1 MIKFICSL
9 FISKNY
15 HIIMMI
21 KKLSTFILV
30 IFVVSCSTNKLSYE
44 YFSECEE
51 LHNTFS
57 TISKCGLNK
66 INESCINAND
76 CHLTKD
82 RFVNIIEQLN
92 LMLTKNEISEDEAF
106 FRYLNII
113 NSFENDKQKMLNK
126 MNTFRN
132 DYNYIGLGNPLNL
145 NCNVRF
151 LNVCM

>member
-15 HIIMMI
+15 HIIKMI

-57 TISKCGLNK
+57 TISKCGLTKVNK
-66 INESCINAND
+66 SCINEND
-76 CHLTKD
+76 CNLSKD

-92 LMLTKNEISEDEAF
+92 LMVTKKQISEDEAF

-113 NSFENDKQKMLNK
+113 NSFENDKKK
-126 MNTFRN
+126 
-132 DYNYIGLGNPLNL
+132 
-145 NCNVRF
+145 C
-151 LNVCM
+151 

>member
-92 LMLTKNEISEDEAF
+92 LMLTKKEISEDEAF

-132 DYNYIGLGNPLNL
+132 DYNYISLDKPFNL
-145 NCNVRF
+145 NCNLRF

>member
-9 FISKNY
+9 FISYNY
-15 HIIMMI
+15 HIILMI
-21 KKLSTFILV
+21 KKLSTFVLV
-30 IFVVSCSTNKLSYE
+30 IFIVSCSTNKLSYE

-66 INESCINAND
+66 VNESCINEND
-76 CHLTKD
+76 CNLSKD

-92 LMLTKNEISEDEAF
+92 LMVTKKQISEDEAF

>member
-1 MIKFICSL
+1 
-9 FISKNY
+9 
-15 HIIMMI
+15 MI
-21 KKLSTFILV
+21 KKLLTLVLAIL
-30 IFVVSCSTNKLSYE
+30 IVSCSTNKLSYE

-66 INESCINAND
+66 FNESCINTND
-76 CHLTKD
+76 CHLSKD

-92 LMLTKNEISEDEAF
+92 LMVTKKEISEDEAF

-132 DYNYIGLGNPLNL
+132 DYTYISLDKPLNL
-145 NCNVRF
+145 NCNLRF

>member
-1 MIKFICSL
+1 MIKFISSL
-9 FISKNY
+9 FISNNY
-15 HIIMMI
+15 QIIKMI
-21 KKLSTFILV
+21 KKLLTLVLAIL
-30 IFVVSCSTNKLSYE
+30 IVSCSTNKLSYE
-44 YFSECEE
+44 YFSDCED

-57 TISKCGLNK
+57 AISKCGLNK
-66 INESCINAND
+66 VNESCINEND
-76 CHLTKD
+76 CNLSKD

-92 LMLTKNEISEDEAF
+92 LMVTKKQISEDEAF

>member
-1 MIKFICSL
+1 
-9 FISKNY
+9 
-15 HIIMMI
+15 MMI
-21 KKLSTFILV
+21 KKLYTFVLTILT
-30 IFVVSCSTNKLSYE
+30 VSCSTNKLSYE
-44 YFSECEE
+44 YFSECED
-51 LHNTFS
+51 LYNTFS

-66 INESCINAND
+66 VNESCINVID
-76 CHLTKD
+76 CHLSKD

-92 LMLTKNEISEDEAF
+92 LMVTKKEISEDEGF

-113 NSFENDKQKMLNK
+113 NSFENNK
-126 MNTFRN
+126 ETIPNKINTFRN

>member
-15 HIIMMI
+15 HIIIMI
-21 KKLSTFILV
+21 KNLSTFVLV
-30 IFVVSCSTNKLSYE
+30 IFIVSCSTNKLSYE

-66 INESCINAND
+66 VKKSCINEND
-76 CHLTKD
+76 CNLSKD

-92 LMLTKNEISEDEAF
+92 LMVTKKQISEDEAF

-113 NSFENDKQKMLNK
+113 NSFENDKQKMSNK

>member
-1 MIKFICSL
+1 
-9 FISKNY
+9 
-15 HIIMMI
+15 MI
-21 KKLSTFILV
+21 KKLLTFVLT
-30 IFVVSCSTNKLSYE
+30 IFIVSCSTNKHSYE
-44 YFSECEE
+44 YFSECED
-51 LHNTFS
+51 LHITFS
-57 TISKCGLNK
+57 AISKCGLNK
-66 INESCINAND
+66 VSETCINAND
-76 CHLTKD
+76 CRLSKD

-92 LMLTKNEISEDEAF
+92 LMVAKKEVSEDEAL

-113 NSFENDKQKMLNK
+113 NSFENDKQKMSNK

>member
-21 KKLSTFILV
+21 KKLSTFVLV

-66 INESCINAND
+66 VNESCINEND
-76 CHLTKD
+76 CNLSKD

-92 LMLTKNEISEDEAF
+92 LMLTKKEISEDEAF

-113 NSFENDKQKMLNK
+113 NSFENDKQKMLNQMK
-126 MNTFRN
+126 SFRN

>member
-9 FISKNY
+9 FISYNY
-15 HIIMMI
+15 HIILMI
-21 KKLSTFILV
+21 KKLSTFVLV
-30 IFVVSCSTNKLSYE
+30 IFIVSCSTNKLSYE

-66 INESCINAND
+66 VNESCINEND
-76 CHLTKD
+76 CNLSKD

-92 LMLTKNEISEDEAF
+92 LMVTKKQISEDEAF

-132 DYNYIGLGNPLNL
+132 DYNYISLDKPLNL

>member
-21 KKLSTFILV
+21 KKLSTFVLV
-30 IFVVSCSTNKLSYE
+30 IFIVSCSTNKLSYE

-66 INESCINAND
+66 VNESCINADD

-92 LMLTKNEISEDEAF
+92 LMLTKKEISEDEAF

-113 NSFENDKQKMLNK
+113 NSFENDKQKMSNK

-132 DYNYIGLGNPLNL
+132 DYNYIGLGNPLNF
-145 NCNVRF
+145 NCSVRF

>member
-15 HIIMMI
+15 HIIIMI
-21 KKLSTFILV
+21 KNLSTFVLV

-51 LHNTFS
+51 SHNSFS

-66 INESCINAND
+66 VNKSCINAND
-76 CHLTKD
+76 CHLSKD

-92 LMLTKNEISEDEAF
+92 LMLTKKEISEDEAF

-126 MNTFRN
+126 RNTFRN
-132 DYNYIGLGNPLNL
+132 DYNYISLDNPLNL

>member
-21 KKLSTFILV
+21 KKLSTFVLV
-30 IFVVSCSTNKLSYE
+30 IFIVSCSTNKLSYE

-92 LMLTKNEISEDEAF
+92 LMLTKKEISEDEAF

-145 NCNVRF
+145 NCNVSF

>member
-1 MIKFICSL
+1 
-9 FISKNY
+9 
-15 HIIMMI
+15 MMI
-21 KKLSTFILV
+21 KKLSTFVLV
-30 IFVVSCSTNKLSYE
+30 IFTVSCSTNKLSYE

-57 TISKCGLNK
+57 KISKCGLNK
-66 INESCINAND
+66 VNESCINAND
-76 CHLTKD
+76 CSLSKD

-92 LMLTKNEISEDEAF
+92 LMVTKKEISEDEAF

-113 NSFENDKQKMLNK
+113 NNFENNKQKMSNK

-132 DYNYIGLGNPLNL
+132 DYNYIGLGNPFNL

>member
-21 KKLSTFILV
+21 KKLSTFVLV
-30 IFVVSCSTNKLSYE
+30 IFVVSCSTNKHSYE

-51 LHNTFS
+51 IHNTFS

-66 INESCINAND
+66 VNESCINEND
-76 CHLTKD
+76 CNLSKD

-92 LMLTKNEISEDEAF
+92 LMLTKKEISEDEAF

-132 DYNYIGLGNPLNL
+132 DYNYISLDKTLNL
-145 NCNVRF
+145 NCNLRF

>member
-15 HIIMMI
+15 HIIKMI
-21 KKLSTFILV
+21 KKLSTFVLV
-30 IFVVSCSTNKLSYE
+30 IFIVSCSTNKLSYE
-44 YFSECEE
+44 YFSACEE

-66 INESCINAND
+66 VNESCINEND
-76 CHLTKD
+76 CNLSKD

-92 LMLTKNEISEDEAF
+92 LMVTKKQITEDEAF

-113 NSFENDKQKMLNK
+113 NSFENDKQKISNK

>member
-21 KKLSTFILV
+21 KKLSTFVLV

-92 LMLTKNEISEDEAF
+92 LMLTKKEISEDEAF

-132 DYNYIGLGNPLNL
+132 DYNYISLDKPFNL
-145 NCNVRF
+145 NCNLRF

>member
-15 HIIMMI
+15 HIIKMI
-21 KKLSTFILV
+21 KKLLTFVLT
-30 IFVVSCSTNKLSYE
+30 IFVVSCSTSKLSHE
-44 YFSECEE
+44 YFSECED
-51 LHNTFS
+51 LNNTFS
-57 TISKCGLNK
+57 AISKCGLNK
-66 INESCINAND
+66 VNESCINTND
-76 CHLTKD
+76 CHLSKD

-92 LMLTKNEISEDEAF
+92 LMVTKKEISEDEAF

>member
-1 MIKFICSL
+1 
-9 FISKNY
+9 
-15 HIIMMI
+15 MMI
-21 KKLSTFILV
+21 KKLSTFVLV
-30 IFVVSCSTNKLSYE
+30 IFTVSCSTNKLSYE

-66 INESCINAND
+66 VNESCINAND
-76 CHLTKD
+76 CRLSKD

-92 LMLTKNEISEDEAF
+92 LMVTKKEISEDEAF

-113 NSFENDKQKMLNK
+113 NSFENDKQKMSNK
-126 MNTFRN
+126 INTFRN

-145 NCNVRF
+145 NCNIRF

>member
-1 MIKFICSL
+1 MIKFISSL
-9 FISKNY
+9 FISNNY
-15 HIIMMI
+15 QIIKMI
-21 KKLSTFILV
+21 KKLLTLVLAIL
-30 IFVVSCSTNKLSYE
+30 IVSCSTNKLSYE
-44 YFSECEE
+44 YFSDCED

-57 TISKCGLNK
+57 AISKCGLNK
-66 INESCINAND
+66 VNESCINEND
-76 CHLTKD
+76 CNLSKD

-92 LMLTKNEISEDEAF
+92 LMVTKKEISEDEAF

>member
-15 HIIMMI
+15 HIMIMI
-21 KKLSTFILV
+21 KKLSTFVLAFLI
-30 IFVVSCSTNKLSYE
+30 VSCSTNKLSYE

-66 INESCINAND
+66 VNESCINEND
-76 CHLTKD
+76 CNLSKD

-92 LMLTKNEISEDEAF
+92 LMVTKKEISEDEAF

-132 DYNYIGLGNPLNL
+132 DYNYISLDKPFNL
-145 NCNVRF
+145 NCNLRF

>member
-9 FISKNY
+9 FISNNY
-15 HIIMMI
+15 QIINMI
-21 KKLSTFILV
+21 KNLLTFVLT
-30 IFVVSCSTNKLSYE
+30 IFIFSCSTTKLSHE
-44 YFSECEE
+44 YFSKYED

-57 TISKCGLNK
+57 AISICGLNK
-66 INESCINAND
+66 FNESCINAND
-76 CHLTKD
+76 CRLSKD
-82 RFVNIIEQLN
+82 RFVKIIEQLK
-92 LMLTKNEISEDEAF
+92 LMIAKKEISEDEAF

-113 NSFENDKQKMLNK
+113 NSFENDKQKMSNK
-126 MNTFRN
+126 MNAFRN

>member
-9 FISKNY
+9 FISYNY
-15 HIIMMI
+15 HIILMI
-21 KKLSTFILV
+21 KKLSTFVLV
-30 IFVVSCSTNKLSYE
+30 IFIVSCSTNKLSYE
-44 YFSECEE
+44 YFSDCED

-57 TISKCGLNK
+57 AISKCGLNK
-66 INESCINAND
+66 VNESCINEND
-76 CHLTKD
+76 CNLSKD

-92 LMLTKNEISEDEAF
+92 LMVTKKQISEDEAF

-113 NSFENDKQKMLNK
+113 NSFENDKQKMSDK

>member
-1 MIKFICSL
+1 MIKFIFSL
-9 FISKNY
+9 FISNNY
-15 HIIMMI
+15 HIILMI
-21 KKLSTFILV
+21 KKLSTFLLV
-30 IFVVSCSTNKLSYE
+30 IFMVSCSANKLSYE

-66 INESCINAND
+66 VNESCINEND
-76 CHLTKD
+76 CNLSKD

-92 LMLTKNEISEDEAF
+92 LMVTKKEISEDEAF

-113 NSFENDKQKMLNK
+113 NSFENDKQKMSDK

>member
-1 MIKFICSL
+1 
-9 FISKNY
+9 
-15 HIIMMI
+15 MI
-21 KKLSTFILV
+21 KKLSTFVLAFLI
-30 IFVVSCSTNKLSYE
+30 VSCSTNKLSYE

-66 INESCINAND
+66 VNESCINAND

-92 LMLTKNEISEDEAF
+92 LMLTKKEISEDEAF

-145 NCNVRF
+145 YCNVRF

>member
-9 FISKNY
+9 FISNNY
-15 HIIMMI
+15 HIILMI
-21 KKLSTFILV
+21 KKLSTFLLV
-30 IFVVSCSTNKLSYE
+30 IFMVSCSANKLSYE

-66 INESCINAND
+66 VNESCINEND
-76 CHLTKD
+76 CSLSKD

-92 LMLTKNEISEDEAF
+92 LMVTKKEISEDEAF

>member
-21 KKLSTFILV
+21 KKLSTFVLAFLI
-30 IFVVSCSTNKLSYE
+30 VSCSTNKLSYE

-92 LMLTKNEISEDEAF
+92 LMLTKKEISEDEAF

>member
-1 MIKFICSL
+1 MIKFISSL
-9 FISKNY
+9 FISNNY
-15 HIIMMI
+15 QIIKMI
-21 KKLSTFILV
+21 KKLLTLVLAIL
-30 IFVVSCSTNKLSYE
+30 IVSCSTNKLSYE
-44 YFSECEE
+44 YFSDCED

-57 TISKCGLNK
+57 AISKCGLNK
-66 INESCINAND
+66 VNESCINEND
-76 CHLTKD
+76 CNLSKD

-92 LMLTKNEISEDEAF
+92 LMVTKKQISEDEAF

-113 NSFENDKQKMLNK
+113 NSFENDKQKISNK

>member
-1 MIKFICSL
+1 MIKFISSL
-9 FISKNY
+9 FISNNY
-15 HIIMMI
+15 QIIKMI
-21 KKLSTFILV
+21 KKLLTLVLAIL
-30 IFVVSCSTNKLSYE
+30 IVSCSTNKLSYE
-44 YFSECEE
+44 YFSDCED

-57 TISKCGLNK
+57 AISICGLNK
-66 INESCINAND
+66 VNESCINAND
-76 CHLTKD
+76 CRLSKD

-92 LMLTKNEISEDEAF
+92 LMITKKEISEDEAF

-113 NSFENDKQKMLNK
+113 NSFENDKQKMSNK
-126 MNTFRN
+126 MNAFRN

>member
-15 HIIMMI
+15 HIIKMI
-21 KKLSTFILV
+21 KKLSTFVLV
-30 IFVVSCSTNKLSYE
+30 IFVVSCSTNKHSYE

-66 INESCINAND
+66 VDESCINEND
-76 CHLTKD
+76 CSLSKD

-92 LMLTKNEISEDEAF
+92 LIVTKKEISEDEAF

-132 DYNYIGLGNPLNL
+132 DFNYISLEKTLNL
-145 NCNVRF
+145 NCNLRF

>member
-9 FISKNY
+9 FISNNY
-15 HIIMMI
+15 HIILMI
-21 KKLSTFILV
+21 KKLSTFVLV
-30 IFVVSCSTNKLSYE
+30 IFIVSCSTNKLSYE

-66 INESCINAND
+66 VDESCINEND
-76 CHLTKD
+76 CSLSKD

-92 LMLTKNEISEDEAF
+92 LMVTKKQISEDEAF

-132 DYNYIGLGNPLNL
+132 DYNYISLDKTLNL
-145 NCNVRF
+145 NCNLRF

>member
-21 KKLSTFILV
+21 KKLSTFVLV

-66 INESCINAND
+66 INESCINTND
-76 CHLTKD
+76 CHLSKD

-92 LMLTKNEISEDEAF
+92 LMVTKKEISEDEAF

-132 DYNYIGLGNPLNL
+132 DYNYISLDKPFNL
-145 NCNVRF
+145 NCNLRF

>member
-21 KKLSTFILV
+21 KKLSTFVLV

-66 INESCINAND
+66 VNESCINAND
-76 CHLTKD
+76 CRLSKD
-82 RFVNIIEQLN
+82 RFVNIIEQLK
-92 LMLTKNEISEDEAF
+92 LMITKKEISEDEAF

-113 NSFENDKQKMLNK
+113 NNFENNKQKMSNK

-132 DYNYIGLGNPLNL
+132 DYNYIGLGHPLNL
-145 NCNVRF
+145 NCNARF

>member
-1 MIKFICSL
+1 MIKFISSL
-9 FISKNY
+9 FISNNY
-15 HIIMMI
+15 QIIKMI
-21 KKLSTFILV
+21 KKLLTLVLAIL
-30 IFVVSCSTNKLSYE
+30 IVSCSTNKLSYE
-44 YFSECEE
+44 YFSDCED

-57 TISKCGLNK
+57 AISKCGLNK
-66 INESCINAND
+66 VNESCINEND
-76 CHLTKD
+76 CNLSKD

-92 LMLTKNEISEDEAF
+92 LMVTKKEISEDEAF

-145 NCNVRF
+145 NCNVRL